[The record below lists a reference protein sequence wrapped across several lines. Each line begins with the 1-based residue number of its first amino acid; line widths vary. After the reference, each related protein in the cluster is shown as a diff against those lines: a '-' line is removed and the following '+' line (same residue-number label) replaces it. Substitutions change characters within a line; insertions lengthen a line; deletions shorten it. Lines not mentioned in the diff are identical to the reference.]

1 MEDARLYPLTGHG
14 DLAATIAW
22 RRDGAVSVARFLADV
37 HQLAAL
43 FPAGGH
49 LLNLCQD
56 RYRFMVGLAAGLVAG
71 RISLLPS
78 SQTPETVRQ
87 LLAFAPDTFCLHDDA
102 GDAPPVELP
111 GLRYPSTTASIDPQ
125 AAMPLIDG
133 ERIAAYVFTS
143 GSTGTPQPHA
153 KRWGALVK
161 NARAEAERL
170 GVDRHGHSIVGTV
183 PGQHMYG
190 FESTV
195 LLSLHGNCA
204 AWSGRPFYP
213 ADIVAAL
220 AAVPRPRLL
229 VTTPFHLRTLLDAG
243 LDLPPI
249 DQLLSATAP
258 LSETLA
264 REAETRCAAPLHEI
278 YGCTESGQ
286 IASRR
291 TIDGPRWRLLRE
303 LALDLDGDVAAV
315 SGGHVEG
322 RVALADVI
330 EPVDREHFLLHGR
343 SADLINIAGKR
354 TSLAYLN
361 HQLAAIAGVADGTF
375 FMPDEEATDG
385 ITRLAAFVVAPTLT
399 PAALLAALRQRIDP
413 IFLPRPLLF
422 LDRLPRNATGK
433 LPRGE
438 LQALLARQRE
448 RR

>member
-1 MEDARLYPLTGHG
+1 MDDARLYPLTGHG

-22 RRDGAVSVARFLADV
+22 HRDGPLSVARFLADV
-37 HQLAAL
+37 DHLAAQ

-78 SQTPETVRQ
+78 SHTPETVRQ
-87 LLAFAPDTFCLHDDA
+87 LLAFAPDTFCLYDDA
-102 GDAPPVELP
+102 GDASQAADIPPAGLP
-111 GLRYPSTTASIDPQ
+111 GLRYPQTTAAIDPR
-125 AAMPLIDG
+125 ATMPMIDG
-133 ERIAAYVFTS
+133 GRIAAYVFTS

-153 KRWGALVK
+153 KHWGALVR

-195 LLSLHGNCA
+195 LLALHGNCA

-213 ADIVAAL
+213 ADIAAAL

-229 VTTPFHLRTLLDAG
+229 VTTPFHLRALLDAG
-243 LDLPPI
+243 IELPTI

-258 LSETLA
+258 LSEALA
-264 REAETRCAAPLHEI
+264 RAAETRCAAPLHEI
-278 YGCTESGQ
+278 YGCTETGQ

-291 TIDGPRWRLLRE
+291 TVDGARWRLLRDVV
-303 LALDLDGDVAAV
+303 LDQAGDVTCA

-322 RVALADVI
+322 RVALADLI

-354 TSLAYLN
+354 TSLGYLN
-361 HQLAAIAGVADGTF
+361 HQLAAIAGVVDGSF
-375 FMPDEEATDG
+375 FMPDDEAADG
-385 ITRLAAFVVAPTLT
+385 ITRLAA
-399 PAALLAALRQRIDP
+399 
-413 IFLPRPLLF
+413 
-422 LDRLPRNATGK
+422 
-433 LPRGE
+433 
-438 LQALLARQRE
+438 
-448 RR
+448 